1 MRFSSL
7 DGIMHFKVLKYL
19 EYINFTLSGDSELT
33 DETKWSTMGNCWSRR
48 TRHPKRG
55 SSGSLVVNIP
65 LAQLSQSSGN
75 PSVDQPPPVPP
86 RTSSRGQHQQSIR
99 NVPADQPSPPPC
111 DASKV
116 QPPQSPPGTPSGGHQ
131 HQPTRSLGACN
142 RQIKEHRQIVYPVH
156 NFEGGKSVKPKKIL

>member
-1 MRFSSL
+1 
-7 DGIMHFKVLKYL
+7 
-19 EYINFTLSGDSELT
+19 
-33 DETKWSTMGNCWSRR
+33 MGNCWSRR
-48 TRHPKRG
+48 TRHSRRG

-116 QPPQSPPGTPSGGHQ
+116 QPPPSPPGTPSGGHQ
-131 HQPTRSLGACN
+131 HQHQPTRSLGARN
-142 RQIKEHRQIVYPVH
+142 RQIKEHWQIVYPVH